1 MEVVLLWLDDL
12 DDALFCVALAWER
25 LRRIVL
31 SIGFSSSLAL
41 AVCELT
47 AIATQWSPAF
57 SYVAAASV
65 ASWFGG
71 VALRAL
77 YRGELSRSITPA

>member
-31 SIGFSSSLAL
+31 SLGLSSALAL
-41 AVCELT
+41 AGAELS
-47 AIATQWSPAF
+47 AVATQWSPAF

-65 ASWFGG
+65 AAWFGG
-71 VALRAL
+71 VALRAF
-77 YRGELSRSITPA
+77 YRGEASRSVTAA